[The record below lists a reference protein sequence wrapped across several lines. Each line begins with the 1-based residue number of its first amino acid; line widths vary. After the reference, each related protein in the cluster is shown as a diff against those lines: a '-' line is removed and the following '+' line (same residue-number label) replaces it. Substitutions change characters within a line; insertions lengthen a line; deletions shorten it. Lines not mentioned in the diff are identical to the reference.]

1 MKRKMCFLSVM
12 ILAVSV
18 WLFQGCGKREQS
30 RDTEVLVKVTATE
43 DTGRAESEV
52 VTADTGKYD
61 YLDDGSLP
69 ASRAYV
75 ESCIDYAKEYFIPG
89 EKGGYSYDNNL
100 IAWDMQED
108 GHGIAFFTDEE
119 GVIVGG
125 MSTGTWANVIVLRT
139 GDGGDTWEV
148 NPKSCF
154 LHMGSFQL
162 ETFGNCVIVVTY
174 DGGREEIGG
183 SIWTSVNYG
192 RTIYQMPFDE
202 LYQKAVNPYAVEGV
216 CPLWWLAGEIVG
228 YDEQMETVDIS
239 WRKLTTKEDLY
250 TARYQFSMMGKLV
263 PVRVLE
269 YSEDFILRRGIDG
282 VIAAE
287 RAEGEQSDTFIF
299 PQSGY
304 NYLLEQDIQAVC
316 DYSEAQG
323 KDTAMI
329 LRRAI
334 NEIYAR
340 IGYDFTG
347 TEYYEEY
354 LSLKNWY
361 CPIPGKTVEEEELN
375 PFEKANIDLL
385 VSFEKQYR

>member
-1 MKRKMCFLSVM
+1 MKRKICFLSVM

-43 DTGRAESEV
+43 DTG
-52 VTADTGKYD
+52 KYD
-61 YLDDGSLP
+61 YLDDRSLP

-75 ESCIDYAKEYFIPG
+75 ESCIDYAKEYFISG

-139 GDGGDTWEV
+139 EDGGDTWEV

-192 RTIYQMPFDE
+192 RTIYQMSFDE

-239 WRKLTTKEDLY
+239 WQNSVTDEKLY
-250 TARYQFSMMGKLV
+250 SARYKLSALGRLV
-263 PVRVLE
+263 LVRILD
-269 YSEDFILRRGIDG
+269 SPEDFDLWRCID
-282 VIAAE
+282 AAE
-287 RAEGEQSDTFIF
+287 AAESTDYEKSGTYIF

-304 NYLLEQDIQAVC
+304 WYLSEQDIQAVC

-361 CPIPGKTVEEEELN
+361 CPIPGKTVGEEELN